1 MRLRV
6 AAAVVLAF
14 AAGCSSDGSGTPS
27 TTPTSGVSTTAA
39 FAAFGRATIVLTSA
53 SGATSPGCVL
63 VADTDELRQRGLME
77 VTDLAGYDGMV
88 FRWSSP
94 VTERF
99 WMKKTR
105 IALSIAFF
113 DSAGRFV
120 SAADMEPCPD
130 SVTDCP
136 LTGAAGPYT
145 DAIEVPKGA
154 LGALG
159 AVSGSTLTV
168 GAPCTPGG

>member
-1 MRLRV
+1 M
-6 AAAVVLAF
+6 
-14 AAGCSSDGSGTPS
+14 P
-27 TTPTSGVSTTAA
+27 
-39 FAAFGRATIVLTSA
+39 FAAFGRAAVTLTA
-53 SGATSPGCVL
+53 PAGAATPGCVL
-63 VADTDELRQRGLME
+63 VADTDRLRQQGLME
-77 VTDLAGYDGMV
+77 VTSLAGYAGMV
-88 FRWSSP
+88 FRWTSP
-94 VTERF
+94 VTEMF

-136 LTGAAGPYT
+136 LTSAARPYT

-159 AVSGSTLTV
+159 AVSGSVLAV
-168 GAPCTPGG
+168 DGPCTPSG

>member
-1 MRLRV
+1 
-6 AAAVVLAF
+6 
-14 AAGCSSDGSGTPS
+14 
-27 TTPTSGVSTTAA
+27 
-39 FAAFGRATIVLTSA
+39 
-53 SGATSPGCVL
+53 
-63 VADTDELRQRGLME
+63 ME

-113 DSAGRFV
+113 DSAGRLV

-168 GAPCTPGG
+168 GAPCTPSG